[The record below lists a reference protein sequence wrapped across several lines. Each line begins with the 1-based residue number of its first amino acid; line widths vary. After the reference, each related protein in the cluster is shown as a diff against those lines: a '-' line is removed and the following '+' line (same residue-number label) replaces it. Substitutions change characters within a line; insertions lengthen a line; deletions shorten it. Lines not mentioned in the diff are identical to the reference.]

1 MKSCCFTGHR
11 QITGGKEIADKL
23 ESVLTELI
31 EKGVT
36 EFYAG
41 GALGWDTVCAK
52 TVLKLRESFGQ
63 IKLHLLLPCPPNE
76 QTKSWT
82 EEQKAEYGRI
92 IEAADSVETVSP
104 KYTVDCMKKRNARL
118 AEMGDICVCYYR
130 EARRRSGTGQTV
142 NMVKRLGKEIINLI
156 EN

>member
-31 EKGVT
+31 EKVVT

-63 IKLHLLLPCPPNE
+63 IKLHLLLPCPPNA

-92 IEAADSVETVSP
+92 MEAADSVETVSP
-104 KYTVDCMKKRNARL
+104 KYIEDCMKKRNARI
-118 AEMGDICVCYYR
+118 AEIGDICVCYYR

-142 NMVKRLGKEIINLI
+142 NMVKGLGKEIINLI
-156 EN
+156 